1 MSRRPGSRP
10 LLPSGSSARA
20 TMLIVVAA
28 CCFGSIATL
37 ATLAT
42 GAGARIVDVLT
53 WRYVI
58 ASVLLL
64 GVTGGVGAVR
74 AHSYRA
80 WPLLLFAG
88 GGQALIAALTLASL
102 RYISAATM
110 IFLFY
115 TYPAW
120 VAVLSALRGREA
132 LSAQRILALVLSLA
146 GIAVMVGLPGTG
158 DATSTIG
165 VALALVSALLY
176 ALYIPMIDHLGRD
189 VPAAV
194 TATFVCVGAAVI
206 LGIAAMATG
215 GLAIRQAPIAWL
227 AIVLLAVVCTVVA
240 FLLFLRGLAAI
251 GPVRTAIISTVEPF
265 WGAFL
270 ASLVLAQPLSGHT
283 LGGGALVAAAVILLN
298 LPTRRTSPARASTGP

>member
-1 MSRRPGSRP
+1 
-10 LLPSGSSARA
+10 
-20 TMLIVVAA
+20 MLIVLAA

-42 GAGARIVDVLT
+42 RAGARIVDVLT

-58 ASVLLL
+58 AAVLLL
-64 GVTGGVGAVR
+64 AVSGRMAPVR
-74 AHSYRA
+74 AHARRA
-80 WPLLLFAG
+80 WSLLLFGG
-88 GGQALIAALTLASL
+88 GGQALIATLTLAAL

-115 TYPAW
+115 SYPAW
-120 VAVLSALRGREA
+120 VAVISALRGREP
-132 LSAQRILALVLSLA
+132 LSGQRVLALVLSLA
-146 GIAVMVGLPGTG
+146 GIGVMVGVPGTG
-158 DATSTIG
+158 DAASALG

-189 VPAAV
+189 VPPAV
-194 TATFVCVGAAVI
+194 TTIFVCIGAAVI
-206 LGIAAMATG
+206 LGVAATATG
-215 GLAIRQAPIAWL
+215 GLALHEAAIAWV
-227 AIVLLAVVCTVVA
+227 AIGLLAVISTVVA
-240 FLLFLRGLAAI
+240 FLMFLHGLATL

-270 ASLVLAQPLSGHT
+270 ASIVLGQPLSAHT

-298 LPTRRTSPARASTGP
+298 LPTRRTSPARA

>member
-1 MSRRPGSRP
+1 MSNRSDSHGRLPDGSA
-10 LLPSGSSARA
+10 ARA
-20 TMLIVVAA
+20 TMLIVIAA

-58 ASVLLL
+58 ASALLL
-64 GVTGGVGAVR
+64 GVTGGIRGVR
-74 AHSYRA
+74 AHSRRA
-80 WPLLLFAG
+80 WSLLLFAG
-88 GGQALIAALTLASL
+88 GGQALIATLTLAAL

-158 DATSTIG
+158 DATSPIG

-189 VPAAV
+189 VPPAV

-215 GLAIRQAPIAWL
+215 GLGIRQAPIAWL
-227 AIVLLAVVCTVVA
+227 AIALLAVVCTVVA

-270 ASLVLAQPLSGHT
+270 ASLILAQPLSAHT

-298 LPTRRTSPARASTGP
+298 LPARRTSPARA

>member
-1 MSRRPGSRP
+1 VSASLLDTVPGQKV
-10 LLPSGSSARA
+10 GTARA

-42 GAGARIVDVLT
+42 RAGARIVDVLT

-58 ASVLLL
+58 AAALLL
-64 GVTGGVGAVR
+64 AVNRGVGQMR
-74 AHSYRA
+74 AHSRRA
-80 WPLLLFAG
+80 WPLVLFGG
-88 GGQALIAALTLASL
+88 GGQALIATLTLAAL

-115 TYPAW
+115 SYPAW
-120 VAVLSALRGREA
+120 VAVFSALRGREP
-132 LSAQRILALVLSLA
+132 LSGQRILALLLSLA
-146 GIAVMVGLPGTG
+146 GIATMVGLPGTG
-158 DATSTIG
+158 DAASAIG
-165 VALALVSALLY
+165 VGLALVSALLY

-189 VPAAV
+189 VPPAV
-194 TATFVCVGAAVI
+194 TTTFVCVGAAVI
-206 LGIAAMATG
+206 LGVAAMATG
-215 GLAIRQAPIAWL
+215 GLAVREAPIAWV
-227 AIVLLAVVCTVVA
+227 AIGLLAVVCTVVA
-240 FLLFLRGLAAI
+240 FLLFLHGLAAI

-270 ASLVLAQPLSGHT
+270 ASIVLAQPLSAHT

-298 LPTRRTSPARASTGP
+298 LPARRTSPAEA